1 MPKQPIN
8 IVGIIPVAGTQGEF
22 GFEWPDCLTPIAP
35 NYTAVE
41 SSVYECAHAGC
52 TSIWIVCNDDVA
64 PLIKHRVGEF
74 CVDQASAQRGYF
86 TKHGNNYYQD
96 IPIYYVPIH
105 PKHRDKVDCYG
116 WSIIYGANVA
126 YWITK
131 KFSRWTTPDTY
142 YISFPFGVSDPREII
157 RCRKFIR
164 TKEPF
169 YFSYKGLT
177 VKDNIPLS
185 FTMQPDEWRRAKHI
199 ITTNSKLYE
208 APPPGEMPSVKLP
221 KEKRYQS
228 RWFTLADVFGDG
240 PEGKESELSWFYDLT
255 TWAEY
260 SIFIGSEHSELLRR
274 PSNTVMYM
282 NHTGGI
288 VSDK

>member
-1 MPKQPIN
+1 
-8 IVGIIPVAGTQGEF
+8 
-22 GFEWPDCLTPIAP
+22 
-35 NYTAVE
+35 
-41 SSVYECAHAGC
+41 
-52 TSIWIVCNDDVA
+52 
-64 PLIKHRVGEF
+64 
-74 CVDQASAQRGYF
+74 
-86 TKHGNNYYQD
+86 
-96 IPIYYVPIH
+96 
-105 PKHRDKVDCYG
+105 
-116 WSIIYGANVA
+116 
-126 YWITK
+126 
-131 KFSRWTTPDTY
+131 
-142 YISFPFGVSDPREII
+142 
-157 RCRKFIR
+157 
-164 TKEPF
+164 
-169 YFSYKGLT
+169 
-177 VKDNIPLS
+177 
-185 FTMQPDEWRRAKHI
+185 MQPDEWRRAKHI